1 MLWIMQREVPS
12 AIVSLP
18 TLPFFFAWRP
28 ALGAGKFLAF
38 HTGPSTQLG
47 PPPKVGGPLATF
59 PPVLGGIGKE
69 STRTCLCICRSTTCR
84 DWPPHRGGPV
94 ARGRESTRICLGARR
109 STKRRGWPPHTRG
122 GQWQEGREVGPPQ
135 GGATLHA
142 TGPPPKVGGAFVWQ
156 HSPPFWGG

>member
-1 MLWIMQREVPS
+1 MDNAKGS
-12 AIVSLP
+12 AKCHCFPPYPAL
-18 TLPFFFAWRP
+18 FFAWRP

-69 STRTCLCICRSTTCR
+69 NTRTCLCICRSTTCR
-84 DWPPHRGGPV
+84 DRPPHRGGQWQEEGKALAFASALTV
-94 ARGRESTRICLGARR
+94 APSAVVGPPTLG
-109 STKRRGWPPHTRG
+109 G
-122 GQWQEGREVGPPQ
+122 GQWQEGREVGPPT